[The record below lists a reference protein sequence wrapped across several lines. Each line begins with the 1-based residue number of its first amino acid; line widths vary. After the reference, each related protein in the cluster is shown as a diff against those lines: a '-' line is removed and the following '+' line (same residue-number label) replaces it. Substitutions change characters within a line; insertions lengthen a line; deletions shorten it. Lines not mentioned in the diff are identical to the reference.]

1 MADIKQSGYF
11 LDVYYRNYFREV
23 GEGEDYKKYMT
34 TQAMK
39 MFWDND
45 NRKFFWYD
53 FPEDDKHY
61 PYAYIYDPNK
71 NFKLNLPYAHRII
84 KKTSEYRYHPLWQKS
99 IPLDVYYCN
108 SPNDIKIICPEP
120 ELERQRDEKTGWVES
135 NREFRE
141 RMPYHVFENHTRY
154 TVRFAADKDMFY
166 GMKYHIDTNDRLI
179 KPDLTPEEQKS
190 YNDAL
195 KKLKDTT
202 IPEEMK
208 QSLLPNMI
216 TEIPILPSVAIDIEC
231 AIRGP
236 VLPNPDIAP
245 EPVIAISFAWS
256 DTDSFGVKGKV
267 IALDRKTRV
276 DIETGFSK
284 EMFELIAKREVDVEW
299 FDSEVLLLE
308 RFKYLIDHSKCAL
321 IFTFNGDNFD
331 FRYLHHRMKLYNIR
345 SPFQFRGKQGTEA
358 EKIHYEPRDTDGD
371 LIPELFKIHI
381 DLYKFFKMPYISAYV
396 FSNKYS
402 NNKLDTIGEALI
414 NRKKIEHELSIDE
427 LTLWELVYYNWID
440 SEITLKLAFFD
451 NAIVQ
456 KIIIMFMRIGFNTMT
471 ESPRLGITDKIGNL
485 FLWRANDRGWI
496 TPRRIDKDYEEAVS
510 ISTTGKRF
518 EGAFVPDPIK
528 GIFFDVK
535 IYDFEGLYTN
545 IISNWNISPETM
557 LCKHSSCKSN
567 RVPFVNYWVCKKI
580 RGLAPEVIEF
590 ITKVR
595 GKIFKPL
602 KQVNEILWKPVEQ
615 GLKVFGNAGW
625 GYLSAD
631 FSDWYSMP
639 SSESITAI
647 GRDAI
652 KKLIEKAHSLGMM
665 VIRGDTDSAFIILGT
680 PEKYAELMRYSKEVL
695 GFDLTLETEGVFII
709 NSHLKKNYYV
719 QPVKG
724 KPLIK
729 GLKLKKSNTPEI
741 IKKSAQEALEIIK
754 PMKSPKDIPAT
765 KDKLIKHTR
774 KYIKIIRELQGDL
787 NDYAYYT
794 KITKPLHKYEIKP
807 PHVKA
812 AEVEARKTIENIPQ
826 AVRHTVN
833 VEDLIP
839 VGKVQ
844 SHVKIKMKPNSYPT
858 HMVNKIN
865 VNVPKY
871 LEELDSTLSQLIGMF
886 DIDFHELVNK
896 KKELSQF
903 I

>member
-1 MADIKQSGYF
+1 MIDIKQSGYF
-11 LDVYYRNYFREV
+11 LDVHYLNYFVET
-23 GEGEDYKKYMT
+23 GEEDNAKKYMV

-39 MFWDND
+39 MFWDNE

-61 PYAYIYDPNK
+61 PFSYVYDPLK
-71 NFKLNLPYAHRII
+71 QFSVDPKYLNRII
-84 KKTSEYRYHPLWQKS
+84 KKTTEYRYHPLWKKS

-108 SPNDIKIICPEP
+108 SPSDIKLVTPEP
-120 ELERQRDEKTGWVES
+120 ELERLRDEQTGWVEP
-135 NREFRE
+135 NKLYRK
-141 RMPYHVFENHTRY
+141 RMPYHVFENHVTY
-154 TVRFAADKDMFY
+154 TTRFAADKDMFY
-166 GMKYHIDTNDRLI
+166 GMKYHIDNNNRLI
-179 KPDLTPEEQKS
+179 KPDLTSKERNS
-190 YNDAL
+190 FNDAL
-195 KKLKDTT
+195 EKLKDTT
-202 IPEEMK
+202 IPDEMK
-208 QSLLPNMI
+208 QSLLPTMI
-216 TEIPILPSVAIDIEC
+216 TEIPTLPAIAIDIEC

-236 VLPNPDIAP
+236 VLPNPKIAP
-245 EPVIAISFAWS
+245 EPIIAISFKFS
-256 DTDSFGVKGKV
+256 DKEVYNGLLGVV
-267 IALDRKTRV
+267 IALDRKMRDTKK
-276 DIETGFSK
+276 GFSK
-284 EMFELIAKREVDVEW
+284 EMLEKIASGEAEVEW
-299 FDSEVLLLE
+299 YDSETLLLE
-308 RFKYLIDHSKCAL
+308 RFKYIIDHSKAAL
-321 IFTFNGDNFD
+321 IFTFNGDDFD
-331 FRYLHHRMKLYNIR
+331 FKYLHNRMRLYNIK
-345 SPFQFRGKQGTEA
+345 SPFRIRGKIGTDKERVQ
-358 EKIHYEPRDTDGD
+358 YEPSDTDGD
-371 LIPELFKIHI
+371 LIVDLYKIHI

-414 NRKKIEHELSIDE
+414 HRKKIDHELSIDE
-427 LTLWELVYYNWID
+427 LTLWELVYYNYID
-440 SEITLKLAFFD
+440 SDITLELAFFD

-471 ESPRLGITDKIGNL
+471 ECPRLGITNKIGNL
-485 FLWRANDRGWI
+485 MMWRANDRGWI
-496 TPRRIDKDYEEAVS
+496 IPRKIDKDNEEAVS

-518 EGAFVPDPIK
+518 EGAFNPDPIK
-528 GIFFDVK
+528 GIFFGVEVF
-535 IYDFEGLYTN
+535 DFEGLYTN

-557 LCKHSSCKSN
+557 LCLHDSCKSN
-567 RVPFVNYWVCKKI
+567 RVPFVNYWVCKKL
-580 RGLAPEVIEF
+580 RGLAPEVMEF

-602 KQVNEILWKPVEQ
+602 KKVNETLWKPVEQ

-652 KKLIEKAHSLGMM
+652 KRLIEKAHLLKMM
-665 VIRGDTDSAFIILGT
+665 VIRGDTDSAFLIFGT
-680 PEKYAELMRYSKEVL
+680 PERTALLMKYSEEVL
-695 GFDLTLETEGVFII
+695 GFTLTLEYEGVFIL
-709 NSHLKKNYYV
+709 NTDLKKNYYV
-719 QPVKG
+719 YKTDG
-724 KPLIK
+724 KEEIK

-741 IKKSAQEALEIIK
+741 IKRAAKEAIEIIK
-754 PMKSPKDIPAT
+754 PMKSQKDIPFT
-765 KDKLIKHTR
+765 KDKLTKHLK
-774 KYIKIIRELQGDL
+774 KYIKIIRGLEGDL

-812 AEVEARKTIENIPQ
+812 AEVEARRTMENIPP

-844 SHVKIKMKPNSYPT
+844 SHIKIKMKPNSYPT
-858 HMVNKIN
+858 SLTERIN

-886 DIDFHELVNK
+886 GIDFNELVNK
-896 KKELSQF
+896 KKELNQF
-903 I
+903 F